1 MKKIIKKLLYIC
13 MCLAVPLFFAGCK
26 STPGCIGSG
35 VWQYDTATHWQM
47 CKDPT
52 CPKKVD

>member
-1 MKKIIKKLLYIC
+1 